1 MLYPI
6 DLTEAARTLVA
17 RCGPHLAAS
26 RRGGRQHFVT
36 VLRQHFNLAE
46 ADASRIISVL
56 EQRQA
61 LRWVSAH
68 TPLQPCPAVLELSGT
83 WQIQP
88 QRLQGHTGRDRN
100 HRSSP

>member
-6 DLTEAARTLVA
+6 DLTEAAQTLVA
-17 RCGPHLAAS
+17 RYGAQVAAS
-26 RRGGRQHFVT
+26 RPGGRQQFVT

-46 ADASRIISVL
+46 ADASRIISAL

-68 TPLQPCPAVLELSGT
+68 TPPQPCPGMLELYGF
-83 WQIQP
+83 WHIEP
-88 QRLQGHTGRDRN
+88 QYLQGRVAA
-100 HRSSP
+100 

>member
-6 DLTEAARTLVA
+6 DLTEAAQTLVA

-26 RRGGRQHFVT
+26 RRGGRHHFET
-36 VLRQHFNLAE
+36 VLRQHFDLAE
-46 ADASRIISVL
+46 ADASRIISAL

-68 TPLQPCPAVLELSGT
+68 GPPQPCPGMLELSGT
-83 WQIQP
+83 WQIQL
-88 QRLQGHTGRDRN
+88 QRLQGPAGA
-100 HRSSP
+100 

>member
-6 DLTEAARTLVA
+6 DLTEAAQTLIA

-36 VLRQHFNLAE
+36 VLRQHFDLAQ
-46 ADASRIISVL
+46 ADASRIIVAL

-61 LRWVSAH
+61 LRWISAH
-68 TPLQPCPAVLELSGT
+68 GPLQACPGLLELSGT
-83 WQIQP
+83 WQIQL
-88 QRLQGHTGRDRN
+88 QRLQGPAGA
-100 HRSSP
+100 